1 MTTNL
6 WKMTREQ
13 HKEVYIRL
21 NFSDYSEVFTA
32 HELLS
37 DGSFTVDELQACCE
51 MDGKEWTPNRDRHE
65 DVVSLQIVDYELIE
79 DADDYDSDE
88 DEEEYNRSWRNEI
101 AREAGAMY
109 GMQAYHDHMGYDF
122 DAGGDDGNCSYC
134 GGNGWTCC

>member
-51 MDGKEWTPNRDRHE
+51 MDGAEYAPKNNDDT
-65 DVVSLQIVDYELIE
+65 DVETMQVVPYELIE

-88 DEEEYNRSWRNEI
+88 DDESWHQSWRNEI

-122 DAGGDDGNCSYC
+122 DVDGHDEDD
-134 GGNGWTCC
+134 WR

>member
-1 MTTNL
+1 MTNL

-51 MDGKEWTPNRDRHE
+51 MDGAEYTPKNNDDT
-65 DVVSLQIVDYELIE
+65 DVETMQVVPYELIE
-79 DADDYDSDE
+79 DADDYDSEE
-88 DEEEYNRSWRNEI
+88 DEESWHQSWRNEI

-109 GMQAYHDHMGYDF
+109 GMQAYHDHLGYDVEF
-122 DAGGDDGNCSYC
+122 EPESED
-134 GGNGWTCC
+134 WR

>member
-51 MDGKEWTPNRDRHE
+51 MDGAEYAPKNIDHT
-65 DVVSLQIVDYELIE
+65 DVETMQVVPYELIE
-79 DADDYDSDE
+79 DADDYDNDE
-88 DEEEYNRSWRNEI
+88 DEEAYNRSWRNEI

-109 GMQAYHDHMGYDF
+109 GMQAYHDHLGYDVEF
-122 DAGGDDGNCSYC
+122 EPESEDWG
-134 GGNGWTCC
+134 

>member
-1 MTTNL
+1 MTNL

-51 MDGKEWTPNRDRHE
+51 MDGAEYAPKNNDDT
-65 DVVSLQIVDYELIE
+65 DVETMQVVPYELIE

-88 DEEEYNRSWRNEI
+88 DEELYNRSWQMEI

-109 GMQAYHDHMGYDF
+109 GMQAYHDHLGYDIEF
-122 DAGGDDGNCSYC
+122 EPESED
-134 GGNGWTCC
+134 WR